1 VLPDIQSKEASR
13 MELEHKADKLVK
25 GLKSK
30 FSDPKFS
37 TLSWRTMKH
46 KTKETNSRA
55 SLPSPLH
62 RTAET

>member
-1 VLPDIQSKEASR
+1 